1 MASTVSKSKKNV
13 FVFDFCLLI
22 FFPDYSRVISTLLIR
37 KVRWRVTA
45 SVGNDLVTQFTQK
58 IRIPDISSM
67 FTSFSI
73 GQVSLKFC
81 AKTNRN
87 SIFYLFPSPVL
98 TIKTYLE
105 NQKVFIT
112 ELIPFLQKLKITVK
126 LTTRIV

>member
-13 FVFDFCLLI
+13 FDFDFCLLI
-22 FFPDYSRVISTLLIR
+22 FFPDYSRVTSTLLIR

-67 FTSFSI
+67 FTSFLI

-81 AKTNRN
+81 AKTTRRFFL
-87 SIFYLFPSPVL
+87 SFFEVEP
-98 TIKTYLE
+98 TIKTCLK
-105 NQKVFIT
+105 KVSI
-112 ELIPFLQKLKITVK
+112 LKIAFQASVK
-126 LTTRIV
+126 NKLVEVLA